1 METRYEAKC
10 AELGS
15 PTHQIVFHGT
25 DERSNVD
32 SILHH
37 GFDKNRVK
45 RVRRGFS
52 PAWTS
57 SSFDKVEN
65 ISKLSIHFMHPQA
78 FSFARKPGAILMNR
92 LLLGN
97 CWQDNSRLDIAAPYD
112 TKVSSMHYN

>member
-1 METRYEAKC
+1 MFQYVCSHHMETRYEAKC
-10 AELGS
+10 AELDS
-15 PTHQIVFHGT
+15 PSHQIVFHGT

-57 SSFDKVEN
+57 SSFDKVQYNRMTLDKN
-65 ISKLSIHFMHPQA
+65 ISKLFRPFH
-78 FSFARKPGAILMNR
+78 
-92 LLLGN
+92 LLASLG
-97 CWQDNSRLDIAAPYD
+97 LF
-112 TKVSSMHYN
+112 

>member
-15 PTHQIVFHGT
+15 RTHQIVFHGT

-57 SSFDKVEN
+57 SSFDKVCTN
-65 ISKLSIHFMHPQA
+65 KNFCPKIFQNFP
-78 FSFARKPGAILMNR
+78 F
-92 LLLGN
+92 
-97 CWQDNSRLDIAAPYD
+97 
-112 TKVSSMHYN
+112 